1 MKAIIREA
9 TTQDYEPLLK
19 LFDLVDTLHRHNLP
33 NIFQK
38 PPGPA
43 RDQDYFKSLLVDQ
56 ETVLFIASIE
66 NDIAGFILAIIR
78 ETPPIPVFIPARLA
92 LVTDI
97 AVKKE
102 FRRRG
107 IGQLLVNKVHKWAEI
122 RGTSAVEL
130 NVFAFNQESLDFYKT
145 IGYETIS
152 LRMRFPLNQG

>member
-1 MKAIIREA
+1 MKVTVRKA
-9 TTQDYEPLLK
+9 TIQDYEPLLE

-43 RDQDYFKSLLVDQ
+43 RDQDYFKSLLVDP
-56 ETVLFIASIE
+56 ETVLFIAEIE

-97 AVKKE
+97 SVKKE

-107 IGQLLVNKVHKWAEI
+107 IGQQLVNKVHSWAEI
-122 RGTSAVEL
+122 RGASAVEL
-130 NVFAFNQESLDFYKT
+130 TVYAFNQESLEFYKT
-145 IGYETIS
+145 IGYETIG
-152 LRMRFPLNQG
+152 LRMRFPINKR

>member
-1 MKAIIREA
+1 MKVTVRKA
-9 TTQDYEPLLK
+9 TTQDYEPLLE

-38 PPGPA
+38 SPGPA
-43 RDQDYFKSLLVDQ
+43 RDQDYFKSLLVDPD
-56 ETVLFIASIE
+56 TVLYLAEIE

-97 AVKKE
+97 SVKKE
-102 FRRRG
+102 FRLRG
-107 IGQLLVNKVHKWAEI
+107 IGQQLVNKVHSWAEI
-122 RGTSAVEL
+122 RGASAVEL
-130 NVFAFNQESLDFYKT
+130 NVYAFNQESLEFYKT